1 MGRYSGGTH
10 FAPSTAVTEN
20 SSVST
25 PSVIVV
31 DTGSNGLAS
40 KGALAVQSP
49 LPQFEDMMRP
59 RPLKN
64 STAAFGLERKRS
76 ELTRRSAVKL
86 GAAAVVG
93 SGGSVVSAAP
103 VGGALRDFLGRRQ
116 SGPSILKQKAIED
129 YRANMLPLGGSLAS
143 PSQQLLRP
151 IARGVPWQFEV
162 LVIGSGYGA
171 AVTAARLAPRLRPG
185 QRMAV
190 VERGREWVPGTF
202 PDRFP
207 DLLDA
212 ARLKPTGLKQ
222 GQLENPLGLFNVQRF
237 QEIAVLS
244 GSGLGGG
251 SLINASVAY
260 RPNRDVFCQAAWPV
274 PLRSREVLDPYY
286 ELAEFELG
294 VEREPWDHTAKMR
307 AQRMAVERLAAS
319 GAHFEPA
326 RLAIQRASAELPVLN
341 RQGMRQRGCTDCGD
355 CLTGCNVG
363 AKNTLAN
370 NYLPLARRA
379 GCEIFTQ
386 TEVHRLEK
394 CGDYYRI
401 YFTHHAHDGQGALC
415 QQHGMTTARV
425 VVLSAGS
432 LGSSEILLRSQSHQ
446 LQLTDQLG
454 CRWTGNGDALGFI
467 RNGQP
472 AANIAGFSAYP
483 DTGEPVG
490 PIIETNL
497 TYPHRSLAGRVLIQE
512 GAAARSYAN
521 IASLLMRDLNLDDTR
536 ILLGMGHDGA
546 AGRIQL
552 DDQGYAEVHW
562 PGLLES
568 DYRKLIRGE
577 FKRLAAAHG
586 GQYHFLR
593 LFGDRMISVHP
604 LGGCA
609 MADTPHSGVVNH
621 QGQVFDAAHGGDIDP
636 ATGTHRVHTGL
647 YVCDGAILP
656 TSIACNPLLTITA
669 LAERNADL
677 MLQSP
682 QLADLFH

>member
-1 MGRYSGGTH
+1 MGRYSGDAH

-31 DTGSNGLAS
+31 DTGSCGLAS

-49 LPQFEDMMRP
+49 LPQFESTMRP

-76 ELTRRSAVKL
+76 ELSRRSAVKL

-103 VGGALRDFLGRRQ
+103 VGGALRDFLERRQ

-212 ARLKPTGLKQ
+212 ARLKPTGLKK

-260 RPNRDVFCQAAWPV
+260 RPDRDVFCQAAWPV

-341 RQGMRQRGCTDCGD
+341 RQGMRQRGCTD
-355 CLTGCNVG
+355 
-363 AKNTLAN
+363 
-370 NYLPLARRA
+370 
-379 GCEIFTQ
+379 
-386 TEVHRLEK
+386 
-394 CGDYYRI
+394 
-401 YFTHHAHDGQGALC
+401 
-415 QQHGMTTARV
+415 
-425 VVLSAGS
+425 
-432 LGSSEILLRSQSHQ
+432 
-446 LQLTDQLG
+446 
-454 CRWTGNGDALGFI
+454 
-467 RNGQP
+467 
-472 AANIAGFSAYP
+472 
-483 DTGEPVG
+483 
-490 PIIETNL
+490 
-497 TYPHRSLAGRVLIQE
+497 
-512 GAAARSYAN
+512 
-521 IASLLMRDLNLDDTR
+521 
-536 ILLGMGHDGA
+536 
-546 AGRIQL
+546 
-552 DDQGYAEVHW
+552 
-562 PGLLES
+562 
-568 DYRKLIRGE
+568 
-577 FKRLAAAHG
+577 
-586 GQYHFLR
+586 
-593 LFGDRMISVHP
+593 
-604 LGGCA
+604 
-609 MADTPHSGVVNH
+609 
-621 QGQVFDAAHGGDIDP
+621 
-636 ATGTHRVHTGL
+636 
-647 YVCDGAILP
+647 
-656 TSIACNPLLTITA
+656 
-669 LAERNADL
+669 
-677 MLQSP
+677 
-682 QLADLFH
+682 